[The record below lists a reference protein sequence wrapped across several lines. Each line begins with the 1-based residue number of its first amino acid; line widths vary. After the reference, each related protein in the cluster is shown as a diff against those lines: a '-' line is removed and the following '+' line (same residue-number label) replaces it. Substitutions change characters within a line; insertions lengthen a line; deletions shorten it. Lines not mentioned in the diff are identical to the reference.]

1 MSDLSAEQLAQRI
14 YDCNLMGNKEL
25 EQTLASSG
33 GRGRATFNE
42 FIMALLER
50 EQLTNWQISRVVDG
64 QRRGYFYNNWKI
76 LYLIGAGT
84 FARVY
89 RAEHAKT
96 GDIKAVKVLRQRY
109 SNDTET
115 RESFMREA
123 KMVMKLRH
131 PNIVPIHEVEED
143 KARIYM
149 VMDFVEGQNLR
160 EYVRAHK
167 KIPIL
172 TALRIIRDVSAGLA
186 HAATQNIY
194 HRDMKL
200 SNVLLASS
208 GQAKLVDFGLA
219 TVSSNKDT
227 DDKGGPRSIDYA
239 GLERC
244 TNVRRNDTRS
254 DLYFVGC
261 MLYQMVSGEPPLL
274 ETRERMK
281 RLATNR
287 YTDTKPVTLHDPNL
301 PHRIVILISRLMELD
316 ADKRIQTA
324 AQVQQETETAI
335 KAIETGNSK
344 KYDANLTEQEA
355 KAYEKLVTKQ
365 DEGRG
370 KTLLLIESNVKVQN
384 SLREKLKEI
393 GYRVLIT
400 SDPARGLS
408 RFSDLDPAE
417 DLPADCVLFGC
428 AGLGRDGIK
437 AFEEFA
443 NGQYTSDIPAMLFV
457 MEKLERFVKPDDLNE
472 KRIQLSLPIKF
483 KHVRRGL
490 RTLLNLNS
498 PVQTDSEEK
507 QADTPVDNRPIDD
520 TDIE

>member
-274 ETRERMK
+274 
-281 RLATNR
+281 
-287 YTDTKPVTLHDPNL
+287 
-301 PHRIVILISRLMELD
+301 
-316 ADKRIQTA
+316 DK
-324 AQVQQETETAI
+324 
-335 KAIETGNSK
+335 TGNASRSEPSAPNR
-344 KYDANLTEQEA
+344 DFDQPLDGTRCRQAN
-355 KAYEKLVTKQ
+355 
-365 DEGRG
+365 
-370 KTLLLIESNVKVQN
+370 SN
-384 SLREKLKEI
+384 
-393 GYRVLIT
+393 
-400 SDPARGLS
+400 
-408 RFSDLDPAE
+408 
-417 DLPADCVLFGC
+417 
-428 AGLGRDGIK
+428 
-437 AFEEFA
+437 
-443 NGQYTSDIPAMLFV
+443 
-457 MEKLERFVKPDDLNE
+457 
-472 KRIQLSLPIKF
+472 
-483 KHVRRGL
+483 RRPSATG
-490 RTLLNLNS
+490 N
-498 PVQTDSEEK
+498 
-507 QADTPVDNRPIDD
+507 
-520 TDIE
+520 

>member
-1 MSDLSAEQLAQRI
+1 
-14 YDCNLMGNKEL
+14 
-25 EQTLASSG
+25 
-33 GRGRATFNE
+33 
-42 FIMALLER
+42 
-50 EQLTNWQISRVVDG
+50 
-64 QRRGYFYNNWKI
+64 
-76 LYLIGAGT
+76 
-84 FARVY
+84 
-89 RAEHAKT
+89 
-96 GDIKAVKVLRQRY
+96 
-109 SNDTET
+109 
-115 RESFMREA
+115 
-123 KMVMKLRH
+123 
-131 PNIVPIHEVEED
+131 
-143 KARIYM
+143 
-149 VMDFVEGQNLR
+149 
-160 EYVRAHK
+160 
-167 KIPIL
+167 
-172 TALRIIRDVSAGLA
+172 
-186 HAATQNIY
+186 
-194 HRDMKL
+194 
-200 SNVLLASS
+200 
-208 GQAKLVDFGLA
+208 
-219 TVSSNKDT
+219 
-227 DDKGGPRSIDYA
+227 
-239 GLERC
+239 
-244 TNVRRNDTRS
+244 
-254 DLYFVGC
+254 
-261 MLYQMVSGEPPLL
+261 
-274 ETRERMK
+274 
-281 RLATNR
+281 
-287 YTDTKPVTLHDPNL
+287 
-301 PHRIVILISRLMELD
+301 MELD